1 MDLKGELQ
9 KSIWYAFTAL
19 DRGKSGKV
27 SKSQLK
33 VLSHNLYTALNIP
46 HDPTV
51 LEDHF
56 RDDNDGPV
64 SSYGYMPYLNKYILG
79 KAQDGNFD
87 KEIFNELCWTLT
99 ARKNYKPSMSQSLI
113 GEREAFM
120 LWCLFNFLSEDKYP
134 LVMVQEEV
142 VYLLRKLFTATGQE
156 WLHEEELSDHFTQ
169 NPSLEGAVTVWQ
181 FLDMME
187 SGKLTKPASK
197 ETFTLGIQSVYEE
210 LVLDVTQKGYMWKKG
225 FVRRNWNE
233 RWFVL
238 KACTILYYVNEDL
251 KEKKGEIQLNK
262 DSVVEALQDKE
273 GKRCLFCI
281 KTANRAYELSASDTK
296 RRQEWMESITMA
308 IGLQAENKPPLHRE
322 QRARRRGQRH
332 QAAQRRKEE
341 EQCLAVLQQE
351 KQKQLQEL
359 ERLRQAQEEAQAI
372 WHNKEFQWMGQQDE
386 MEQVL
391 HKQLHQAQEDNL
403 HLQLE
408 VEQKEVEAGFQRRR
422 IHELERMQQGLQQAL
437 EVEIQART
445 SEQAVHSAQARLL
458 QEEEEKLRELM
469 RLKSEQNLN
478 PRLWQEKSQQMTHE
492 TQALQRA
499 VDDLRESRRHHKQN
513 VAAAKTK
520 RRQASRCVKQW
531 NVQLNRLMQPI
542 GRGDTQSKQR
552 SDPLSHRG
560 DGAFLP
566 VNHSPGDPHHK
577 IRTRG
582 KDGRPLGSTQVSED
596 SSESDPDDYENVEE
610 YLKNVSLKGSMTS

>member
-1 MDLKGELQ
+1 MDLKSELL

-33 VLSHNLYTALNIP
+33 VLSHSLYTALNIP

-64 SSYGYMPYLNKYILG
+64 SSQGYMPYLNKYILD

-87 KEIFNELCWTLT
+87 KETLNELCWTLS
-99 ARKNYKPSMSQSLI
+99 ARKNYTPCKSQSLI
-113 GEREAFM
+113 GAREAFM
-120 LWCLFNFLSEDKYP
+120 LWCLFNFLSEDRYP

-142 VYLLRKLFTATGQE
+142 VYLLRKLFTATGHE
-156 WLHEEELSDHFTQ
+156 WLHEEDLSDHFTQ
-169 NPSLEGAVTVWQ
+169 NPSLERAVTVWQ
-181 FLDMME
+181 FLDMIE

-197 ETFTLGIQSVYEE
+197 ESFALGIQSAYEE

-225 FVRRNWNE
+225 IVLRNWIE

-251 KEKKGEIQLNK
+251 KEKKGEIQLDK
-262 DSVVEALQDKE
+262 DTVVEALQDKD

-296 RRQEWMESITMA
+296 RRQEWMESITIA

-322 QRARRRGQRH
+322 QKARRREHRQ
-332 QAAQRRKEE
+332 QVAQRRKEE

-359 ERLRQAQEEAQAI
+359 EKLRQAQEDARAI
-372 WHNKEFQWMGQQDE
+372 WHNKEFQWTEQQEE

-391 HKQLHQAQEDNL
+391 QKQLHQAQEDNL

-408 VEQKEVEAGFQRRR
+408 VEQKEVEAGFHRRR
-422 IHELERMQQGLQQAL
+422 IQELERMQRGLEQAL

-445 SEQAVHSAQARLL
+445 SEHAARSAQARLL

-469 RLKSEQNLN
+469 RLKSEQDLN
-478 PRLWQEKSQQMTHE
+478 PLLWQEERQQITHE
-492 TQALQRA
+492 AQALQQA
-499 VDDLRESRRHHKQN
+499 VDELRKNRRHHKQDL
-513 VAAAKTK
+513 AAAKTK

-531 NVQLNRLMQPI
+531 NVQLTRLMQPI
-542 GRGDTQSKQR
+542 GPGDTHGKQR
-552 SDPLSHRG
+552 SNVMSHRG
-560 DGAFLP
+560 DGIFVP
-566 VNHSPGDPHHK
+566 TNHGPKDPHHK
-577 IRTRG
+577 TRTRG
-582 KDGRPLGSTQVSED
+582 KGDRPMGSTQVSED
-596 SSESDPDDYENVEE
+596 SSESDSDDYENVEE
-610 YLKNVSLKGSMTS
+610 YLKNVSLK